1 MTDREKVVRVIRAV
15 FDALHTDGAQPAD
28 DDDVTERIATACD
41 SVGISP
47 HDYRRIVDSDS
58 LLAELERR
66 ATGEAPGAGRGA
78 GAHAGPPLR
87 DVSLP
92 R

>member
-15 FDALHTDGAQPAD
+15 FDALHPQGAQPWD
-28 DDDVTERIATACD
+28 DDDVNERIATACD

-66 ATGEAPGAGRGA
+66 ATGEASADGRGA
-78 GAHAGPPLR
+78 GAHAGPPEP
-87 DVSLP
+87 DASLP